1 MINSGPV
8 ETPMFRASA
17 GIRGNEMKLDHIALG
32 RKGHPRE
39 VATLVEFLLG
49 EGSTFMTGTVQHID
63 GGWVC

>member
-1 MINSGPV
+1 
-8 ETPMFRASA
+8 
-17 GIRGNEMKLDHIALG
+17 MKLDHIALG
-32 RKGHPRE
+32 RKGHPKE